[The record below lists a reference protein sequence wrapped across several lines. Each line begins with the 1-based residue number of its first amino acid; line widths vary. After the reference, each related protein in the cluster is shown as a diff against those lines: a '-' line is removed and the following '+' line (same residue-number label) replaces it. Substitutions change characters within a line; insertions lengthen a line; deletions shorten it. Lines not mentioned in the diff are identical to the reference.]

1 MSDDLEYIEPIK
13 PPTLVNAWPVG
24 LVEEI
29 SLNEMS
35 VGAKI
40 LDDADLC
47 RQFDITQAQLD
58 HFRGHIGFKA
68 QVREAIASVKDSN
81 ATLKRKARMSLEYY
95 ADTYIPQWLSDPS
108 ASVDSK
114 TKLLQ
119 FLAKIGGID
128 AAEKAAEAAAM
139 AEVNKSSVGQSNQP
153 QIIIQLT
160 QAPQQAPITLQA
172 EQVIENVRTT

>member
-1 MSDDLEYIEPIK
+1 MSEMYEEPPK
-13 PPTLVNAWPVG
+13 PPALVNSWPSG

-29 SLNEMS
+29 ALNDLA

-40 LDDADLC
+40 LDDEDLC
-47 RQFDITQAQLD
+47 KQFDISLDQLNY
-58 HFRGHIGFKA
+58 FKNHIAFKA
-68 QVREAIASVKDSN
+68 QVREAIAAVKDSN

-95 ADTYIPQWLSDPS
+95 ADHYVPLWLNDPS

-119 FLAKIGGID
+119 FLAKLGGID

-139 AEVNKSSVGQSNQP
+139 AEVNKSSTSQNNQP
-153 QIIIQLT
+153 QIQIVLT
-160 QAPQQAPITLQA
+160 TAPSQQAPITLQA
-172 EQVIENVRTT
+172 ERVISE